1 MHLLGKKLTKW
12 KRLKPLLVYKFFL
25 KKACIMRA
33 FFMSFISSSLEL
45 SLGRD
50 DKYLNA
56 KLHTITCLSN
66 DTIKT
71 SLSVNITIP

>member
-1 MHLLGKKLTKW
+1 
-12 KRLKPLLVYKFFL
+12 
-25 KKACIMRA
+25 MRA
-33 FFMSFISSSLEL
+33 FFMSFIFSFLEL
-45 SLGRD
+45 SLGPD
-50 DKYLNA
+50 DKYLNT

>member
-1 MHLLGKKLTKW
+1 
-12 KRLKPLLVYKFFL
+12 
-25 KKACIMRA
+25 
-33 FFMSFISSSLEL
+33 MSFIFSFLEL
-45 SLGRD
+45 SLGPD

>member
-1 MHLLGKKLTKW
+1 
-12 KRLKPLLVYKFFL
+12 
-25 KKACIMRA
+25 MRA